1 MASKGMSSCWSCGK
15 EMAPEH
21 TRCLK
26 CGSTRPASDLGTL
39 ETMPGAPLIRV
50 PKRKRI
56 SSFDLV
62 PLSLRE
68 EYEQTAR
75 ERQVQGIAA
84 SEERMKKFL
93 WACAT
98 GAALTAL
105 PMSIPAFLFM
115 PVRVDAFLL
124 TVLDVVIGA
133 LAGFLTLRIR
143 GGMFAGLVIFAAGFA
158 AAVWTKVRVGYPVE
172 HQPVAIAVL
181 GSAVG
186 FSLLVAGF
194 IGQALDERE

>member
-1 MASKGMSSCWSCGK
+1 MSSCWSCGK

-26 CGSTRPASDLGTL
+26 CGATRPTTDLGDLHT
-39 ETMPGAPLIRV
+39 TPGAPLIRV

-56 SSFDLV
+56 SSHDLV
-62 PLSLRE
+62 PLSLRD

-75 ERQVQGIAA
+75 ERQVQGMAA

-98 GAALTAL
+98 GAALTAI
-105 PMSIPAFLFM
+105 PMAIPAFLFM
-115 PVRVDAFLL
+115 PARADAFLL
-124 TVLDVVIGA
+124 TILDVVIGA
-133 LAGFLTLRIR
+133 LAGFLTLRMK
-143 GGMFAGLVIFAAGFA
+143 GGMFPGLVLFACGFA
-158 AAVWTKVRVGYPVE
+158 AAVFTKVKVGYPIE

-181 GSAVG
+181 GAAVG

-194 IGQALDERE
+194 IGQALDEHE

>member
-1 MASKGMSSCWSCGK
+1 MGKSMSSCWSCGQ

-26 CGSTRPASDLGTL
+26 CGATRPVSDLASL
-39 ETMPGAPLIRV
+39 ETMPGAPLVRV

-56 SSFDLV
+56 SSHDLV
-62 PLSLRE
+62 PLSLRD
-68 EYEQTAR
+68 EYDQSAR

-84 SEERMKKFL
+84 SEERMKKFI

-98 GAALTAL
+98 GAALTAI

-124 TVLDVVIGA
+124 TVLDLVIGA
-133 LAGFLTLRIR
+133 LAGFVTLRLR
-143 GGMFAGLVIFAAGFA
+143 GGMMQGLVVFGCGFA
-158 AAVWTKVRVGYPVE
+158 AAVWTKLKVGFPTD
-172 HQPVAIAVL
+172 HQPISLLVL

-194 IGQALDERE
+194 IGMALDEHD